1 MEFSS
6 SVKIRVTA
14 MIVTITG
21 VTLLFIV
28 KSS

>member
-14 MIVTITG
+14 MTVTIIG
-21 VTLLFIV
+21 VTLLFIDE
-28 KSS
+28 SS